1 MAIDALRGTNRHS
14 VSGPN
19 YYHADP
25 AFQALMQEVL
35 GPEVMAWAQPLL
47 EDMGRMAAQ
56 DIPPLAEE
64 ANQNPPVLVQY
75 DPNGNR
81 IDEVKVHP
89 SYRELTRLA
98 YGAGLGGMFYEPD
111 MRQRHGYVPH
121 ALVFGLGY
129 LFAQAEQG
137 LYCPICMTEGSARLV
152 DLFGDAELKAKF
164 LPGITARDLETLLEG
179 AMFLTEKQGGSDVG
193 ANETVAREV
202 DGQWR
207 LYGDK
212 WFCSNAGE
220 AGVMMVLARPEGA
233 PAGTRGLGLFLMPKI
248 LDDGGRNHYRIHR
261 LKDKLGT
268 RSMASGEFTL
278 DGAVAYPV
286 GDLSR
291 GFKYMTEML
300 NLSRT
305 YNAVAALAIMRRAH
319 GESLAH
325 ATSRAAFGKTID
337 HYPMVRQLLTSMVV
351 ELEAATAFVWEAIR
365 YLDRLDQGVA
375 SEEEQV
381 MRRLLTPMIKYHTGK
396 QAIRFASEACE
407 MLGGN
412 GYIETFVTP
421 RLLRDAQVL
430 PIWEGTTNILVLD
443 VVRCLGK
450 EGAGPILVTELRRRV
465 ADARAE
471 ALAPWCAYLSGE
483 VDRLEKALGELAGQD
498 EVRLQLHAKTWS
510 DRAIRLYEAVLLL
523 GQADRELAGGNARK
537 LAVLAQHVESFLAPR
552 EFGAEGWCQNALS
565 HALFEAVVR
574 HAPVTLETV
583 SEHVRTP

>member
-1 MAIDALRGTNRHS
+1 MAIDALQGSTRHS

-25 AFQALMQEVL
+25 AFQAMMSEAL
-35 GPEVMAWAQPLL
+35 GPEGMAWARPLL

-56 DIPPLAEE
+56 DIVPLAED

-75 DPNGNR
+75 DANGNR

-89 SYRELTRLA
+89 AYREMTRLA
-98 YGAGLGGMFYEPD
+98 YGAGLGGMFYEPA
-111 MRQRHGYVPH
+111 MRAKHGYVPH

-152 DLFGDAELKAKF
+152 DLFGDDDLKARF
-164 LPGITARDLETLLEG
+164 LPGITARDLESLLEG

-193 ANETVAREV
+193 ANETVARQV

-233 PAGTRGLGLFLMPKI
+233 QPGTRGLGLFLMPKH
-248 LDDGGRNHYRIHR
+248 LEDGSRNHYRIHR

-278 DGAVAYPV
+278 DGAIAYPV

-305 YNAVAALAIMRRAH
+305 YNSVAALAIMRRAYT
-319 GESLAH
+319 EARDYASQ
-325 ATSRAAFGKTID
+325 RAAFGKTID
-337 HYPMVRQLLTSMVV
+337 HYPMVRQMLTSMVV

-365 YLDRLDQGVA
+365 YLDRVDQGTA

-443 VVRCLGK
+443 VVRCLGR
-450 EGAGPILVTELRRRV
+450 EGAGPILLAELRRRLS
-465 ADARAE
+465 ASKAE
-471 ALAPWCAYLSGE
+471 ASAHWRMVLAREA
-483 VDRLEKALGELAGQD
+483 DRLEQALGDLSSQD

-523 GQADRELAGGNARK
+523 GQADRELATGNARK
-537 LAVLAQHVESFLAPR
+537 LAILARHVELFLVPR
-552 EFGAEGWCQNALS
+552 EFGMEGWCEDATP
-565 HALFEAVVR
+565 HELFEGLVHHTPVSLEAMMSSVR
-574 HAPVTLETV
+574 QP
-583 SEHVRTP
+583 